1 MVRAVCRA
9 HFRKLAVVGEPLV
22 FADARRFAK
31 ERPVEMMPV
40 AATVENA
47 PTQGRP
53 AQILDVTD
61 KAVTGILVLRDLIV
75 REGFVFKGCVLMEI
89 FGQIVY
95 FLQIANLGCIVLPQ
109 EVVEVGLG
117 TVPQAAPGIV
127 VTLMQVVSQLTIVS
141 SGGGYA
147 VTRPRACLAI
157 RIGEANNAR
166 APTVAKGGAPTEG
179 MERRVIPMMDV
190 KALFVPRLGRG

>member
-31 ERPVEMMPV
+31 ERRAEMMLA
-40 AATVENA
+40 AATAESV

-53 AQILDVTD
+53 AQIPDVMD
-61 KAVTGILVLRDLIV
+61 KAVTELLALLDLIV
-75 REGFVFKGCVLMEI
+75 RAGFVFKGGVPMGAC
-89 FGQIVY
+89 GRIVY
-95 FLQIANLGCIVLPQ
+95 FLQIVNLGCIVLPQ
-109 EVVEVGLG
+109 EVMEVGLG

-147 VTRPRACLAI
+147 VTRPRACLATGI
-157 RIGEANNAR
+157 RQANN
-166 APTVAKGGAPTEG
+166 V
-179 MERRVIPMMDV
+179 
-190 KALFVPRLGRG
+190 